1 MNRSFGLGVATAVLV
16 MLGINAYGQAP
27 AASPAP
33 NPTGPAEQG
42 GELQQI
48 TVTGY
53 IIPRVGDGP
62 QPVVSLDRN
71 YIEKTVARR

>member
-53 IIPRVGDGP
+53 IIPRVS
-62 QPVVSLDRN
+62 QSSVS
-71 YIEKTVARR
+71 IETTSRRPVARR